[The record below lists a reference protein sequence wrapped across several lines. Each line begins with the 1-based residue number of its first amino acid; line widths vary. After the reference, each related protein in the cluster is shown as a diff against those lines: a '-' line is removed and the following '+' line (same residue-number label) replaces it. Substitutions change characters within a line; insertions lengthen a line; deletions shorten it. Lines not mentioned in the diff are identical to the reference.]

1 VRGLAA
7 QMAAE
12 QDADR
17 RGKLQKRLEDEET
30 DAEKSMSGWLEEN
43 VKEATSAALPL
54 EHTGIYDM
62 KGTSAK
68 KKELLV
74 TTPKLCKWVKANPY
88 KKRLVS

>member
-1 VRGLAA
+1 
-7 QMAAE
+7 MAAE

-30 DAEKSMSGWLEEN
+30 DAEKSI
-43 VKEATSAALPL
+43 KEATSGALPL

-74 TTPKLCKWVKANPY
+74 TTPKLGKWVKANPI
-88 KKRLVS
+88 